1 MSIGYSFFSG
11 TGSAFMH
18 ETLRGLNK
26 EKDFAKIMGKIRSI
40 GYLIPIVLIILA
52 PFLVSVNIKLP
63 FAIALILDIIGL
75 LTVYSFVTPKI
86 KQSNIEEIG
95 ATNFKKVLHLAH
107 NIGFLKYALFMGIM
121 SGFLFSLNG
130 YRAAYQSFLQIPI
143 IYYGLFFGL
152 GFALASLI
160 SAYSGKIKK
169 GLTLNNFFKL
179 QITIFAVL
187 FFILGITSL
196 QWVIIIIF
204 ILFIGLLHGLVPIN
218 GSYIMMGMLKNVKF
232 KATLSSIPPQ
242 IQKIT
247 TAIVALGLG
256 MIIERFSYATGFFI
270 QGIIFC
276 IILIPMYLFI
286 FKNK

>member
-1 MSIGYSFFSG
+1 MVQKKLQSNIWKYTLFIITNKRIFSAFLGAYYLTIPNVAPQGIGIILLLGSLSGFIFEIPSGYVSDKIGHKRALILAKTLLALSSLFLLIANNIFILILASISMSIGYSFFSG

-169 GLTLNNFFKL
+169 GLK
-179 QITIFAVL
+179 
-187 FFILGITSL
+187 
-196 QWVIIIIF
+196 
-204 ILFIGLLHGLVPIN
+204 H
-218 GSYIMMGMLKNVKF
+218 
-232 KATLSSIPPQ
+232 
-242 IQKIT
+242 
-247 TAIVALGLG
+247 
-256 MIIERFSYATGFFI
+256 
-270 QGIIFC
+270 
-276 IILIPMYLFI
+276 
-286 FKNK
+286 